1 MAGRLFAIEFARSE
15 SQVSKGPCRNQHG
28 KMDEEQICFPKKAI
42 DLENQKT
49 GWWHAYGACPGEE
62 QPMNISRMQVTH
74 INNPLG
80 FDLGERPTFSWVVEG
95 AAGARAEGL
104 GQNRKMTEEEL

>member
-1 MAGRLFAIEFARSE
+1 MPSSLREVSHKFRKARVAISMARWMKSRYA
-15 SQVSKGPCRNQHG
+15 
-28 KMDEEQICFPKKAI
+28 FPKKAI

>member
-1 MAGRLFAIEFARSE
+1 
-15 SQVSKGPCRNQHG
+15 
-28 KMDEEQICFPKKAI
+28 
-42 DLENQKT
+42 
-49 GWWHAYGACPGEE
+49 
-62 QPMNISRMQVTH
+62 MNISRMQVTH